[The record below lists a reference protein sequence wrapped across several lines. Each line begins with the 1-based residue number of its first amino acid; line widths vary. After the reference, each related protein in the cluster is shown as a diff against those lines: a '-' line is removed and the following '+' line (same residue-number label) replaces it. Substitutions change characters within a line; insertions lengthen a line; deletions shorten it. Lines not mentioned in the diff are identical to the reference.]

1 VRLLVLIAR
10 FDALGVADDTDTED
24 ELPDPDLVAKIT
36 ALVARCQKKKALQE
50 RLEASG
56 EQQLSEV
63 DPDARLLQK
72 RGTSIVGY
80 NGQIAVDDQ
89 AKLIVAVDLVQD
101 GNDTQQ
107 LVPMMTQA
115 QAATGSEGLVGLAD
129 AGDAHGEHL
138 KECEETGMEMY
149 VP

>member
-1 VRLLVLIAR
+1 M
-10 FDALGVADDTDTED
+10 
-24 ELPDPDLVAKIT
+24 
-36 ALVARCQKKKALQE
+36 
-50 RLEASG
+50 EASG

-107 LVPMMTQA
+107 LVPMMQA

-129 AGDAHGEHL
+129 AGYAHGAHL